1 MEIEKKDLNKQ
12 FISLDNLLEILGN
25 PTRRIILS
33 KLAKVPHSTS
43 ELSKILGISRQA
55 IHSQLDILSSNDV
68 LERIGDEKRGGKYR
82 IKSNLSIRIDITPD
96 YYNIQYSMGIGDEKR
111 GGKYRI
117 KSNLS
122 IRIDITPDYYNIQ
135 YSMAQI
141 DSDAKSVDLKDI
153 GCSIKFES
161 IKTPDEKIRYLGQQ
175 IRDIEHNIKN
185 LEGERRKL
193 LQNKECFIIEL
204 KNIINRTYQKNFL
217 KAKSEVEN
225 LEREIFY
232 TLFYNPVQFRKRINI
247 DNLIDKLFFSDL
259 DHFTRESKITNV
271 KTLLRDMSSF
281 MDFLYEEEEGEG
293 WFFDF

>member
-1 MEIEKKDLNKQ
+1 MEIEKEDQSKQ

-55 IHSQLDILSSNDV
+55 VHSQLEILSSNDII
-68 LERIGDEKRGGKYR
+68 ERIGDEKRGGKYK
-82 IKSNLSIRIDITPD
+82 IKSTLSIRIDIAPD
-96 YYNIQYSMGIGDEKR
+96 HYNIK
-111 GGKYRI
+111 
-117 KSNLS
+117 
-122 IRIDITPDYYNIQ
+122 

-141 DSDAKSVDLKDI
+141 DSEVKSIDLKDI
-153 GCSIKFES
+153 GHSSKFES
-161 IKTPDEKIRYLGQQ
+161 IKTPDDKIRYLGQQ
-175 IRDIEHNIKN
+175 IRVIEHGIKD
-185 LEGERRKL
+185 LEGERKKL
-193 LQNKECFIIEL
+193 LQNKECFIVEL

-217 KAKSEVEN
+217 KSKSEVEN

-232 TLFYNPVQFRKRINI
+232 TLFYNPVQFRKRISI

-259 DHFTRESKITNV
+259 DNFTRESKVANV
-271 KTLLRDMSSF
+271 KTLMKDMSSF
-281 MDFLYEEEEGEG
+281 MDFLWEDDDD

>member
-1 MEIEKKDLNKQ
+1 MEMEIEKKDQIKQ

-55 IHSQLDILSSNDV
+55 VHSQLDILSSNDV
-68 LERIGDEKRGGKYR
+68 IERIGDEKRGGKYR

-96 YYNIQYSMGIGDEKR
+96 H
-111 GGKYRI
+111 
-117 KSNLS
+117 
-122 IRIDITPDYYNIQ
+122 YNIQ

-141 DSDAKSVDLKDI
+141 DNEVKSMGLKDI
-153 GCSIKFES
+153 GHSSKFES
-161 IKTPDEKIRYLGQQ
+161 IKTPDDKIRYLGQQ
-175 IRDIEHNIKN
+175 IRVIEQGIKE

-193 LQNKECFIIEL
+193 LQNKECFIVEL

-217 KAKSEVEN
+217 KSKSEVEN

-232 TLFYNPVQFRKRINI
+232 TLFYNPVQFRKRISIDKLI
-247 DNLIDKLFFSDL
+247 DNLFFSDL
-259 DHFTRESKITNV
+259 DPFTRESKVTNV
-271 KTLLRDMSSF
+271 KTLLKDMSSF
-281 MDFLYEEEEGEG
+281 MGFLSEDDDD

>member
-1 MEIEKKDLNKQ
+1 MEIEKNDKNKQ

-55 IHSQLDILSSNDV
+55 VHSQLEILSSNDV

-96 YYNIQYSMGIGDEKR
+96 YYNIQYSM
-111 GGKYRI
+111 
-117 KSNLS
+117 S
-122 IRIDITPDYYNIQ
+122 
-135 YSMAQI
+135 QI
-141 DSDAKSVDLKDI
+141 DNEAKSINLKDI
-153 GCSIKFES
+153 GCSIKFDS
-161 IKTPDEKIRYLGQQ
+161 IKTPDDKIRYLGQQ
-175 IRDIEHNIKN
+175 IRDSEKN
-185 LEGERRKL
+185 LRILEGERSKL

-204 KNIINRTYQKNFL
+204 KNIINQTYQKHFL
-217 KAKSEVEN
+217 KSKSEVEN

-232 TLFYNPVQFRKRINI
+232 TLFYNPAQFRKRISIDKLI
-247 DNLIDKLFFSDL
+247 DNLFFSNL
-259 DHFTRESKITNV
+259 DNFTRESKVTNV
-271 KTLLRDMSSF
+271 KTLLKDMSSF
-281 MDFLYEEEEGEG
+281 MDFLWEDDDD

>member
-1 MEIEKKDLNKQ
+1 MEIEKNDKNKQ

-55 IHSQLDILSSNDV
+55 VHSQLEILSSNEV

-96 YYNIQYSMGIGDEKR
+96 YYKI
-111 GGKYRI
+111 KYTM
-117 KSNLS
+117 S
-122 IRIDITPDYYNIQ
+122 
-135 YSMAQI
+135 QI
-141 DSDAKSVDLKDI
+141 DNEAKSINLKDI
-153 GCSIKFES
+153 GCSTKFES
-161 IKTPDEKIRYLGQQ
+161 IKSPDDKIRYLGQQ
-175 IRDIEHNIKN
+175 IRDSEKN
-185 LEGERRKL
+185 LKILEGERSKL

-204 KNIINRTYQKNFL
+204 KNIINQTYQKHFL
-217 KAKSEVEN
+217 KSKSEVEN

-232 TLFYNPVQFRKRINI
+232 TLFYNPAQFRKRISIDKLI
-247 DNLIDKLFFSDL
+247 DNLFFSNL
-259 DHFTRESKITNV
+259 DNFTRESKVTNV
-271 KTLLRDMSSF
+271 KTLLKDMSSF
-281 MDFLYEEEEGEG
+281 MDFLSEDDDD

>member
-1 MEIEKKDLNKQ
+1 MEIEKNDKNKQ

-55 IHSQLDILSSNDV
+55 VHSQLEILSSNDV

-96 YYNIQYSMGIGDEKR
+96 YYKI
-111 GGKYRI
+111 KYTM
-117 KSNLS
+117 S
-122 IRIDITPDYYNIQ
+122 
-135 YSMAQI
+135 QI
-141 DSDAKSVDLKDI
+141 DNEAKSINLKDI

-161 IKTPDEKIRYLGQQ
+161 IKSPDDKIRYLGQQ
-175 IRDIEHNIKN
+175 IRDSEKN
-185 LEGERRKL
+185 LRRLEGERSKL

-217 KAKSEVEN
+217 KSKSEVEN

-232 TLFYNPVQFRKRINI
+232 TLFYNPAQFRKRISIDKLI
-247 DNLIDKLFFSDL
+247 DNLFFSNL
-259 DHFTRESKITNV
+259 DNFTRETKVTNV
-271 KTLLRDMSSF
+271 KTLLKDMSSF
-281 MDFLYEEEEGEG
+281 MDFLWEDDDD

>member
-1 MEIEKKDLNKQ
+1 MEIEKKDQNKQ

-55 IHSQLDILSSNDV
+55 VHSQLDILSSNNV

-96 YYNIQYSMGIGDEKR
+96 YYNIQYSM
-111 GGKYRI
+111 
-117 KSNLS
+117 
-122 IRIDITPDYYNIQ
+122 
-135 YSMAQI
+135 AQI
-141 DSDAKSVDLKDI
+141 DNEVKSVELKDI
-153 GCSIKFES
+153 GHSSKFES
-161 IKTPDEKIRYLGQQ
+161 IKTPDDKIRYLGQQ
-175 IRDIEHNIKN
+175 IRAIEHNIKD

-193 LQNKECFIIEL
+193 LQNKECFIVEL

-217 KAKSEVEN
+217 KSKSEVEN

-232 TLFYNPVQFRKRINI
+232 TLFYNPAQFRKRISIDKLI
-247 DNLIDKLFFSDL
+247 DNLFFSNL
-259 DHFTRESKITNV
+259 DNFTRESKITNV
-271 KTLLRDMSSF
+271 KTLLKDMSSF
-281 MDFLYEEEEGEG
+281 MDFLWEDDDD

>member
-43 ELSKILGISRQA
+43 ELSKVLGISRQA
-55 IHSQLDILSSNDV
+55 IHSQLEILSSNNV

-96 YYNIQYSMGIGDEKR
+96 YYNIQYSM
-111 GGKYRI
+111 
-117 KSNLS
+117 
-122 IRIDITPDYYNIQ
+122 
-135 YSMAQI
+135 AQI
-141 DSDAKSVDLKDI
+141 DDDAKSIDLKDI
-153 GCSIKFES
+153 GCSTQFEN

-175 IRDIEHNIKN
+175 IRDIEHNIKD

-247 DNLIDKLFFSDL
+247 DHLIDKLFFSDL

-271 KTLLRDMSSF
+271 KTLLKDMSSF
-281 MDFLYEEEEGEG
+281 MDFLWEDDDN

>member
-1 MEIEKKDLNKQ
+1 MEIEKNDKNKQ

-55 IHSQLDILSSNDV
+55 VHSQLEILSSNEV

-96 YYNIQYSMGIGDEKR
+96 YYKI
-111 GGKYRI
+111 KYTM
-117 KSNLS
+117 S
-122 IRIDITPDYYNIQ
+122 
-135 YSMAQI
+135 QI
-141 DSDAKSVDLKDI
+141 DNEAKSINLKDI
-153 GCSIKFES
+153 GCSTKFES
-161 IKTPDEKIRYLGQQ
+161 IKSPDDKIRYLGQQ
-175 IRDIEHNIKN
+175 IRDIEKN
-185 LEGERRKL
+185 LKILEGERSKL

-204 KNIINRTYQKNFL
+204 KNIINQTYQKHFL
-217 KAKSEVEN
+217 KSKSEVEN

-232 TLFYNPVQFRKRINI
+232 TLFYNPAQFRKRISIDKLI
-247 DNLIDKLFFSDL
+247 DNLFFSNL
-259 DHFTRESKITNV
+259 DNFTRESKVTNV
-271 KTLLRDMSSF
+271 KTLLKDMSSF
-281 MDFLYEEEEGEG
+281 MDFLWEDDDD

>member
-1 MEIEKKDLNKQ
+1 MEIEKNDQNKQ

-55 IHSQLDILSSNDV
+55 VHSQLEILSSNEV

-96 YYNIQYSMGIGDEKR
+96 YYKI
-111 GGKYRI
+111 KYTM
-117 KSNLS
+117 S
-122 IRIDITPDYYNIQ
+122 
-135 YSMAQI
+135 QI
-141 DSDAKSVDLKDI
+141 DNEAKSINLKDI
-153 GCSIKFES
+153 GCSTKFES
-161 IKTPDEKIRYLGQQ
+161 IKSPDDKIRYLGQQ
-175 IRDIEHNIKN
+175 IRDSEKN
-185 LEGERRKL
+185 LKILEGERSKL

-204 KNIINRTYQKNFL
+204 KNIINQTYQKHFL
-217 KAKSEVEN
+217 KSKSEVEN

-232 TLFYNPVQFRKRINI
+232 TLFYNPAQFRKRISIDKLI
-247 DNLIDKLFFSDL
+247 DNLFFSNL
-259 DHFTRESKITNV
+259 DNFTRDSKVTNV
-271 KTLLRDMSSF
+271 KTLLKDMSSF
-281 MDFLYEEEEGEG
+281 MDFLWEDDDD

>member
-1 MEIEKKDLNKQ
+1 MEIEKKDQNKQ

-55 IHSQLDILSSNDV
+55 VHSQLDILSSNNV

-96 YYNIQYSMGIGDEKR
+96 YYNIQYSM
-111 GGKYRI
+111 
-117 KSNLS
+117 
-122 IRIDITPDYYNIQ
+122 
-135 YSMAQI
+135 AQI
-141 DSDAKSVDLKDI
+141 DNEVKSVELKDI
-153 GCSIKFES
+153 GHSSKFES
-161 IKTPDEKIRYLGQQ
+161 IKTPDDKIRYLGQQ
-175 IRDIEHNIKN
+175 IRAIEHNIKD

-193 LQNKECFIIEL
+193 LQNKECFIVEL

-217 KAKSEVEN
+217 KSKSEVEN

-232 TLFYNPVQFRKRINI
+232 TLFYNPAQFRKRISIDKLI
-247 DNLIDKLFFSDL
+247 DNLFFSNL
-259 DHFTRESKITNV
+259 DNFTRESKVTNV
-271 KTLLRDMSSF
+271 KTLLKDMSSF
-281 MDFLYEEEEGEG
+281 MDFLWEDDDD

>member
-1 MEIEKKDLNKQ
+1 MEIEKQDQNKQ

-43 ELSKILGISRQA
+43 ELSKILDISRQA
-55 IHSQLDILSSNDV
+55 VHSQLDILSSNNV
-68 LERIGDEKRGGKYR
+68 VER
-82 IKSNLSIRIDITPD
+82 
-96 YYNIQYSMGIGDEKR
+96 IGDEKR

-141 DSDAKSVDLKDI
+141 DNEVKSVELKDI
-153 GCSIKFES
+153 GHSSKFES
-161 IKTPDEKIRYLGQQ
+161 IKTTDDKIRYLGQQ
-175 IRDIEHNIKN
+175 IRDIEQNIKI

-193 LQNKECFIIEL
+193 LQNKECFIVEL

-217 KAKSEVEN
+217 KQKPEVEN

-232 TLFYNPVQFRKRINI
+232 TLFYNPVQFRKRISI

-259 DHFTRESKITNV
+259 DNFTRESKVTNV
-271 KTLLRDMSSF
+271 KTLLKDMSSF
-281 MDFLYEEEEGEG
+281 MDFLWEDDDD